1 VAAKANQTVQ
11 EEQTMLEGKIALV
24 CGAGPDIGR
33 TNALALAR
41 SGADVAVNVHR
52 NRDIIEQ
59 TADEIRRMGR
69 RSIPVLADI
78 GDPQQVGEMLRQI
91 EGELGTV
98 DILINNAILRFD
110 SPFLE
115 VPIGG
120 WETVLRT
127 NLTGPMLCS
136 QAVLPGMI
144 KKGWGRIINF
154 SGISG
159 YKGNAFRVPIA
170 TVKMG
175 IVGFTR
181 SLASEMGPHGI
192 TVNAVS
198 PAGIE
203 TSRYRSKGAGT
214 YNEDNYIRSQEAQT
228 PLRSLGKPDHIAST
242 CIFLCSEG
250 AGYITGQTISV
261 NGGKYMN

>member
-1 VAAKANQTVQ
+1 
-11 EEQTMLEGKIALV
+11 MLEGKVAVV

-33 TNALALAR
+33 NNALALATN
-41 SGADVAVNVHR
+41 GADVAVNVHHS
-52 NRDIIEQ
+52 RDVIEQ
-59 TADEIRRMGR
+59 TAGEIRRMGR
-69 RSIPVLADI
+69 RSKAILADI
-78 GDPQQVGEMLRQI
+78 GDPEQVTEMFRQI
-91 EGELGTV
+91 EADLGTV
-98 DILINNAILRFD
+98 DILINNAVLRFD

-115 VPIGG
+115 VPISG
-120 WETVLRT
+120 WESVLRT

-136 QAVLPGMI
+136 QAVLPGMM

-159 YKGNAFRVPIA
+159 QKGNAFRVPVA
-170 TVKMG
+170 TAKMG

-181 SLASEMGPHGI
+181 SLASEIGPYGI
-192 TVNAVS
+192 TVNAIS

-203 TSRYRSKGAGT
+203 TSRYIHKGAAT
-214 YNEDNYIRSQEAQT
+214 FNEDNYIRSQEAQT
-228 PLRSLGKPDHIAST
+228 PLRHLGKPDHITST